1 MYDHM
6 RQFRPETADTIRAY
20 LEKDLPRY
28 LDILREMVGI
38 NSFTQNPD
46 GVNRLADY
54 TAGVFSGMGFTDERV
69 QSATPSYGKHLVLA
83 RDGKSGKKIGCV
95 SHLDT
100 VFSPEEEERNHFRWR
115 VEGDRIYGPGT
126 EDIKGGTVVMLM
138 TLEALKHAAPEAFD
152 DISWSLLL
160 DASEETESSDFG
172 ELCRKRIG
180 PDALGCLIFEAG
192 MVRGSSS
199 YVVTSRKGRAE
210 IKITTIGRGAHS
222 GVAHKKGANAIAQM
236 AAVLGKIE
244 GLTDY
249 GRELTVNV
257 GRIAGGSQINR
268 VPHYAEAYAEM
279 RAFSP
284 AVFDA
289 ALADIMTLNGYS
301 SVRSADGN
309 FACRTS
315 VELIRKVPAWPDNP
329 GSSRLY
335 SLWEAAGRLLDI
347 TVHLEKRG
355 GLSDGNYFWDYL
367 SAIDGLG
374 PCGGNPHCS
383 EHAPDAGKEQE
394 YVLQSSFV
402 PRAVLNAMAII
413 KMIEDSVSLDVS

>member
-1 MYDHM
+1 MKY
-6 RQFRPETADTIRAY
+6 FNPETADQIHSY
-20 LEKDLPRY
+20 LEKNLPRY
-28 LDILREMVGI
+28 MDIFREMVGI

-54 TAGVFSGMGFTDERV
+54 TACVFRGLGFGDERI
-69 QSATPSYGKHLVLA
+69 QSVTPSYGKHLVLA
-83 RDGKSGKKIGCV
+83 REGESGKKIGCV

-100 VFSPEEEERNHFRWR
+100 VFSPEEEERNNFRWR

-138 TLEALKHAAPEAFD
+138 TLEALRHAAPEAFD
-152 DISWSLLL
+152 DIAWNLLM

-180 PDALGCLIFEAG
+180 AGALGCLIFEAG
-192 MVRGSSS
+192 MVRGSSY

-210 IKITTIGRGAHS
+210 IKITTEGKGAHS
-222 GVAHKKGANAIAQM
+222 GVAHKKGASAIAQM

-257 GRIAGGSQINR
+257 GRIAGGTQINR

-284 AVFDA
+284 AVFDT
-289 ALADIMTLNGYS
+289 ALAEIMALDGYS
-301 SVRSADGN
+301 SVRSADGG
-309 FACRTS
+309 FACRTY
-315 VELIRKVPAWPDNP
+315 VELIRRVPAWPDNP

-335 SLWEAAGRLLDI
+335 SLWEEAGRLIGI

-367 SAIDGLG
+367 PTIDGLG
-374 PCGGNPHCS
+374 PSGGNPHCS
-383 EHAPDAGKEQE
+383 EYAPDAGKEQE

-402 PRAVLNAMAII
+402 PRALLNAMAVIRLV
-413 KMIEDSVSLDVS
+413 EDTI